1 MAIRPWRERCS
12 LYTKGNILLVRTQFF
27 CPFFMPSYST
37 WLINIDTVKHR
48 PDPPPHS
55 VRTKSKMQCPQS
67 FLSYFAEA
75 QDQVRSKEPPGPTK
89 FHQAPGLTVLS
100 AIAVCR
106 QYRGMAGMASTIM
119 RWSRCH
125 RYCIVHLS
133 FWMTISI
140 FS

>member
-12 LYTKGNILLVRTQFF
+12 LYTKGNLLLVCTQFF
-27 CPFFMPSYST
+27 GPFLCPHTAHGYKHNRH
-37 WLINIDTVKHR
+37 IKHR

-133 FWMTISI
+133 F
-140 FS
+140 